1 MDITSNKTFTYKE
14 LYRFT
19 NRVFLGLGQII
30 LQKNAFAGLLIL
42 LAFLVSDITIGLA
55 VLVATVVGT
64 LIARLLNFRNA
75 HTDNGL
81 YGFNAALVGAAMFYF
96 FQPNLLLWIWMPF
109 FSGIATLVY
118 HFFLTRDIPVY
129 TLPFIVIIWVILRF
143 TPVGLLSEQHDSISS
158 AAIMDYY
165 YIIRGFGQIVFQS
178 EILSGLLIFLALV
191 VGSRWAALY
200 TLCACILSGFVALS
214 LGIESD
220 LTNNGLFAFNPIL
233 CAVVFAGPG
242 LKNAVNVGIAVVLS
256 MVLSAMMIKAGYVQ
270 LTFPFVASCWITGVL
285 KR

>member
-1 MDITSNKTFTYKE
+1 MDITTDKTFTYKE

-19 NRVFLGLGQII
+19 NQIFLGSGQII

-42 LAFLVSDITIGLA
+42 LALLVSDITTGLA

-64 LIARLLNFRNA
+64 LIARLLNFSDS

-96 FQPNLLLWIWMPF
+96 FQPNIMLWIWMPF

-129 TLPFIVIIWVILRF
+129 TLPFIVIIWVLLRF
-143 TPVGLLSEQHDSISS
+143 TPVGILAEQHESFSS
-158 AAIMDYY
+158 AGTIDYN
-165 YIIRGFGQIVFQS
+165 YIIRGFGQIVFRG
-178 EILSGLLIFLALV
+178 EILSGLLIFLALL
-191 VGSRWAALY
+191 VGSRWAAIY

-220 LTNNGLFAFNPIL
+220 FTNNGLFAFNPIL
-233 CAVVFAGPG
+233 CAAVFAGHG
-242 LKNAVNVGIAVVLS
+242 FKNAVNVSIAVVLS
-256 MVLSAMMIKAGYVQ
+256 MAISAIMIKAGYVQ
-270 LTFPFVASCWITGVL
+270 LTFPFVASCWITGLL

>member
-19 NRVFLGLGQII
+19 NQVFLGLGQII

-96 FQPNLLLWIWMPF
+96 FQPNLLIWIWMPF

-118 HFFLTRDIPVY
+118 HFYLTRDIPVY
-129 TLPFIVIIWVILRF
+129 TLPFSVIIWVILRF
-143 TPVGLLSEQHDSISS
+143 TPVGLLSEQHESISS
-158 AAIMDYY
+158 ASTMDYY
-165 YIIRGFGQIVFQS
+165 YIIRGFGQIVFRG

-191 VGSRWAALY
+191 VSSRWAALY

-233 CAVVFAGPG
+233 CAVGFAGPS
-242 LKNAVNVGIAVVLS
+242 LKNAVNVAIAVVLS
-256 MVLSAMMIKAGYVQ
+256 MLLSAKMIKAGCVQ

>member
-96 FQPNLLLWIWMPF
+96 FNPTFYYGFGCPF
-109 FSGIATLVY
+109 FPA
-118 HFFLTRDIPVY
+118 
-129 TLPFIVIIWVILRF
+129 
-143 TPVGLLSEQHDSISS
+143 LLHW
-158 AAIMDYY
+158 
-165 YIIRGFGQIVFQS
+165 YIIFSLQ
-178 EILSGLLIFLALV
+178 EIFRFILYHLL
-191 VGSRWAALY
+191 
-200 TLCACILSGFVALS
+200 
-214 LGIESD
+214 
-220 LTNNGLFAFNPIL
+220 
-233 CAVVFAGPG
+233 
-242 LKNAVNVGIAVVLS
+242 
-256 MVLSAMMIKAGYVQ
+256 
-270 LTFPFVASCWITGVL
+270 
-285 KR
+285 